1 MAAGPRLDGPGTVK
15 LVTLEE
21 ALLLLQGV
29 HSLVERMAMEVRS
42 GKPIG
47 GQAQQL
53 KRLAMPLQGMLK
65 MQFQLIDDLL
75 TSMILI
81 AGRGGPD
88 GMKVR
93 AFREHVAQIRTQIEI
108 AIIQT
113 KQRHALVEH
122 EPPAGHEG

>member
-1 MAAGPRLDGPGTVK
+1 MAAGPKLDGTGTVK

-21 ALLLLQGV
+21 GLLQLQGI
-29 HSLVERMAMEVRS
+29 HSLVERMAMDVKN

-53 KRLAMPLQGMLK
+53 KRIATPLQGMLK
-65 MQFQLIDDLL
+65 MQFQLIGDLV

-108 AIIQT
+108 AIVQT
-113 KQRHALVEH
+113 KQRHALPEH
-122 EPPAGHEG
+122 EKAADQD